1 MAPPAGSVA
10 DTVEAH
16 RLRSRH
22 EFLAL
27 VNDPVFA
34 PRWSLERH
42 LAELHQYETC
52 FVVAGVCAVCR
63 RAVDFAVD
71 FDGAWEA
78 DDGLRIPNWR
88 ESMRCPRCGLAA
100 RQRRVSELV
109 VAAVDD
115 RRGRDPVAVYLME
128 ALSPLYR
135 SLSRR
140 LLGATVVGSEYL
152 ADDAPGGTRPRSV
165 RHEDAER
172 LSFADAS
179 LDVLVSC
186 DVFEHVNDP
195 RRAFAEVAR
204 VLRTSGRAVLTF
216 PVDLDVEHHRRRA
229 ERIDGEVRH
238 LLPPIHHGNPLS
250 SEGALVYTDFGWDV
264 LGDLRDAGLVDPVLE
279 LYWGYDRGYLG
290 LQFCVLAGKA

>member
-1 MAPPAGSVA
+1 M
-10 DTVEAH
+10 
-16 RLRSRH
+16 
-22 EFLAL
+22 
-27 VNDPVFA
+27 NDPAFA

-42 LAELHQYETC
+42 LAELHQYETR

-63 RAVDFAVD
+63 RGVDFAVD
-71 FDGAWEA
+71 FAGAWEA
-78 DDGLRIPNWR
+78 GDGLRIPNWR
-88 ESMRCPRCGLAA
+88 ESMRCPRCELSG

-109 VAAVDD
+109 EAAVAD
-115 RRGRDPVAVYLME
+115 RRGRAPVALYLME

-140 LLGATVVGSEYL
+140 LLDASVVGSEYL
-152 ADDAPGGTRPRSV
+152 ADDAAGGARPRSV

-179 LDVLVSC
+179 FDVVVSC

-204 VLRTSGRAVLTF
+204 VLRAGGRAVLTF
-216 PVDLDVEHHRRRA
+216 PVDLDLERHRRRA
-229 ERIDGEVRH
+229 ERVGAEVRH
-238 LLPPIHHGNPLS
+238 LLPPIRHGNPLS
-250 SEGALVYTDFGWDV
+250 PEGALVYTDFGWDV
-264 LGDLRDAGLVDPVLE
+264 LGDLRDAGLDDPVLE
-279 LYWGYDRGYLG
+279 LYWSYERGYLG